1 MNKVLLSQNENYS
14 DQIKLIL
21 ILKFFSFFSA
31 MEGQFFPVAI
41 KSACNRFVLKISYCY

>member
-21 ILKFFSFFSA
+21 NIFSYFSA